1 MQPLT
6 NHTAASHEDLVVGVS
21 TADDAGVYRI
31 APDQA
36 LVQTVDFFTPIVD
49 EPYDWGRIA
58 AANALSD
65 VYAMGGRPITA
76 LQLVGWPRDT
86 IPFDLLG
93 DVLAGGADVMAES
106 GTTIVGGHSIDD
118 QEPKY
123 GFAVTGLVDPAM
135 MTTNAAGQAGDVLIL
150 TKPLGMGVA
159 ATALKRQLASSTLRD
174 TAVEV
179 MVALNRS
186 AAEVM
191 VAAGVRCATDV
202 TGYGLLGHLREIIEA
217 SGVSARVETG
227 RVPVLDGIADLIDQ
241 GVFPGG
247 SVRNLEGVQDV
258 LDAHVS
264 DTWVKVLADA
274 QTSGG
279 LLMAVPPDRA
289 DDLELALAEVAPG
302 TRRIGE
308 LFAGGG
314 TPRIEVS

>member
-1 MQPLT
+1 LQPLT